1 MTRKKSVV
9 DTVSESVV
17 NPIEDED
24 TLDLK
29 KDSQY
34 LKARAALFVGKFCK
48 EVLNERLRQIE
59 KFGDQSHLP
68 HKGPMGDVNLSE
80 HEAKALCQ
88 LAFKVHRGTW
98 FHIHFE
104 EFCEAYNSEDT
115 VHLRGELVQLIA
127 TLTAHVQAIDEG
139 AAWRLEK

>member
-68 HKGPMGDVNLSE
+68 
-80 HEAKALCQ
+80 
-88 LAFKVHRGTW
+88 LAFKVRRGAW

-104 EFCEAYNSEDT
+104 EFCEAYNAEDT
-115 VHLRGELVQLIA
+115 VSLRGELVQLIA
-127 TLTAHVQAIDEG
+127 TLTAHVQAIDEV
-139 AAWRLEK
+139 ANWRLEK